1 MARLTVV
8 KTGNQ
13 LFNEIIS
20 CGEETVISFFF
31 NDLELFSKFFEGSNQ
46 SGHFIT
52 FNVGIFLKTRL
63 RTFEM
68 ESDLVLKQIQD
79 CHFQS
84 MN

>member
-13 LFNEIIS
+13 LFDEIIS

-31 NDLELFSKFFEGSNQ
+31 NDLELFSKFFYGSNQ
-46 SGHFIT
+46 SDHFNI

-79 CHFQS
+79 CHFRS